1 MCVLKLHV
9 HTYVYN
15 VLNISVYTSH
25 NPASREEGK
34 LDRCEELKK
43 ERDKL
48 AEQLSIERQKVL
60 KFLFPY

>member
-1 MCVLKLHV
+1 MCTKIV

-15 VLNISVYTSH
+15 VFNISVYTSH
-25 NPASREEGK
+25 NPANREKGK
-34 LDRCEELKK
+34 LDRYEELKK